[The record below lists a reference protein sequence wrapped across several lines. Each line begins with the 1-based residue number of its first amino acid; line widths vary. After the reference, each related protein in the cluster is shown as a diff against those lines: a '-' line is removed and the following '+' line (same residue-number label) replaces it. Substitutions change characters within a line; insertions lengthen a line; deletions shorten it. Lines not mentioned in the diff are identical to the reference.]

1 MILPA
6 ELIASFMLS
15 KSFVH
20 TIGKYLSYRF
30 IVIRS
35 RNSESQTRTHNPAIR
50 IAPDDVRSLIIT
62 VTVAVS
68 SLIKV

>member
-1 MILPA
+1 MILPV

-20 TIGKYLSYRF
+20 TMGKYLSYRF

-35 RNSESQTRTHNPAIR
+35 RNSESQTRAHNPAIR
-50 IAPDDVRSLIIT
+50 IAPDNVRSLITT